1 MARKQLDIVVSAE
14 GRDKGKMFQITEM
27 PASKAEKWAIR
38 TMLALGKSGVEIPD
52 GLAAKLL
59 AAKAADGSAAALE
72 GMAAIASLGVQALT
86 GLNFEDA
93 EPLLAEMFD
102 CVKCVPDPT
111 RPEVTRALVEDDI
124 EEVATRLLLRKDILS
139 LHIDFFTAVAP

>member
-1 MARKQLDIVVSAE
+1 MARKQLDIVISAE

-38 TMLALGKSGVEIPD
+38 TMLALGKSGVDIPD
-52 GLAAKLL
+52 DLGAQ
-59 AAKAADGSAAALE
+59 
-72 GMAAIASLGVQALT
+72 GMAGIASLGIRALT
-86 GLNFEDA
+86 SLNYDDA

-111 RPEVTRALVEDDI
+111 RPEVTRALIEDDI

>member
-1 MARKQLDIVVSAE
+1 MARKQLDIVISAE

-52 GLAAKLL
+52 DLQAQ
-59 AAKAADGSAAALE
+59 
-72 GMAAIASLGVQALT
+72 GMASIASLGIRALT
-86 GLNFEDA
+86 SLNFEDA

-111 RPEVTRALVEDDI
+111 RPEVTRALIEDDI
-124 EEVATRLLLRKDILS
+124 EEVATRLSLRKDILS

>member
-1 MARKQLDIVVSAE
+1 MARKQLDILVSAE

-52 GLAAKLL
+52 DLQAQ
-59 AAKAADGSAAALE
+59 
-72 GMAAIASLGVQALT
+72 GMAGIASLGIRALT
-86 GLNFEDA
+86 SLNFEDA

-124 EEVATRLLLRKDILS
+124 EEVSTRLLLRKDILS

>member
-1 MARKQLDIVVSAE
+1 MARKQLDIVISAE

-38 TMLALGKSGVEIPD
+38 TMLALGKSGVDIPD
-52 GLAAKLL
+52 DLAAQ
-59 AAKAADGSAAALE
+59 
-72 GMAAIASLGVQALT
+72 GMAGIASLGIRALT
-86 GLNFEDA
+86 SLNYDDA

-124 EEVATRLLLRKDILS
+124 EEVATRLSLRKDILS

>member
-1 MARKQLDIVVSAE
+1 MARKQLDITISAE

-52 GLAAKLL
+52 NLQAQ
-59 AAKAADGSAAALE
+59 
-72 GMAAIASLGVQALT
+72 GMAGIASLGVRALT
-86 GLNFEDA
+86 SLNFEDA

-111 RPEVTRALVEDDI
+111 RPEVTRALIEDDI
-124 EEVATRLLLRKDILS
+124 EEVSTRLSLRKDILS

>member
-14 GRDKGKMFQITEM
+14 GRDKGKVFQITEM
-27 PASKAEKWAIR
+27 PSTKGEKWAYR
-38 TMLALGKSGVEIPD
+38 AMLALGRSGVDIPD
-52 GLAAKLL
+52 DMMSQGMAGLANVVAAWGITALL
-59 AAKAADGSAAALE
+59 KCDFNDL
-72 GMAAIASLGVQALT
+72 
-86 GLNFEDA
+86 
-93 EPLLAEMFD
+93 EPLLDDMMA

-124 EEVATRLLLRKDILS
+124 EEVTTRLSLRKDILS

>member
-1 MARKQLDIVVSAE
+1 MARKQLDIVISAE

-38 TMLALGKSGVEIPD
+38 TMLALGKSGVDIPD
-52 GLAAKLL
+52 DFGAQ
-59 AAKAADGSAAALE
+59 
-72 GMAAIASLGVQALT
+72 GMAGIASLGIRALT
-86 GLNFEDA
+86 SLNYDDA

-124 EEVATRLLLRKDILS
+124 EEVTTRLSLRKDILS